1 MVEYT
6 RFTSDGLQSFPASA
20 AWIPP
25 RQESA
30 DREEDAGLRRDLPMS
45 LTPTPKL
52 QLMGIRKYYG
62 SLPAVKDLSLDVRPA
77 EFLTLL
83 GPSGCGKTTVLMLIA
98 GFIQPDRGRI
108 LLDGVD
114 ITGRPPFRRRVNTVF
129 QNYALFP
136 HMNVFDNVAFGLK
149 MAGLGRKE
157 IRRRVGEYLELLGM
171 SGFEKRYPRQLSGG
185 QQQRVALAR
194 ALVNQPQVLLLD
206 EPLAALDV
214 HLRRQVQD
222 ELKRL
227 QKALGTTFVYVTH
240 DREEAL
246 TMSDRIAILREGR
259 LEQVGTAQEVYRRPR
274 SRFVAQ
280 FIGET
285 NLLPATVLGRQGSTL
300 TLEVLGW
307 RLSLPQDAAAERAE
321 TAEAPGSEGLRYVSL
336 RPECIRPA
344 ADGQPGVI
352 GRVSHTV
359 FAGPAVKVW
368 ARVPGFDTPL
378 LVVAPA
384 GSPLAEASPGQEVRL
399 TWDPSDLVLV
409 A

>member
-1 MVEYT
+1 MSAT
-6 RFTSDGLQSFPASA
+6 PA
-20 AWIPP
+20 
-25 RQESA
+25 
-30 DREEDAGLRRDLPMS
+30 
-45 LTPTPKL
+45 PKL
-52 QLMGIRKYYG
+52 RLMGLEKYYG
-62 SLPAVKDLSLDVRPA
+62 PVPAVLDFSLDVRPA

-83 GPSGCGKTTVLMLIA
+83 GPSGCGKTTILMLIA
-98 GFIQPDRGRI
+98 GFVEPTRGRI
-108 LLDGVD
+108 ILDGVD
-114 ITGRPPFRRRVNTVF
+114 ITHHPPFRRRVNTVF

-136 HMNVFDNVAFGLK
+136 HMNVFENVAFGLK
-149 MAGLGRKE
+149 MARLDRE
-157 IRRRVGEYLELLGM
+157 QIRRRVGEYLDLMGLTGY
-171 SGFEKRYPRQLSGG
+171 EKRYPRQLSGG

-214 HLRRQVQD
+214 NLRRQVQD

-246 TMSDRIAILREGR
+246 TMSDRIAILKDGR

-285 NLLPATVLGRQGSTL
+285 NLLPATLISRHGL
-300 TLEVLGW
+300 TATIEVLGW
-307 RLSLPQDAAAERAE
+307 RQPVPIDPAGE
-321 TAEAPGSEGLRYVSL
+321 PGEGPSGDSRRYVSL

-344 ADGQPGVI
+344 SDGQPGVL
-352 GRVSHTV
+352 GRVSRTV
-359 FAGPAVKVW
+359 FAGPTVKVW
-368 ARVPGFDTPL
+368 AVVAGCDTPL
-378 LVVAPA
+378 LVVAPW
-384 GSPLAEASPGQEVRL
+384 GSPLSQVQPGQEVRL
-399 TWDPSDLVLV
+399 TWDPSDVVLV